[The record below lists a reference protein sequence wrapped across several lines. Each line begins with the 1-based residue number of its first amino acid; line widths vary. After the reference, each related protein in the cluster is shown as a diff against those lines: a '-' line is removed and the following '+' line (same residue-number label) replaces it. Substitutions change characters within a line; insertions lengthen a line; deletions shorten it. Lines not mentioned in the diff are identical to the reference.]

1 MPSIDSL
8 MREWPPEFE
17 ELLKEVSLPSPEL
30 DVDLNTYADILCAL
44 LDIPVYKSR
53 VQSIHALLNLFS
65 EFKNSEVVSLFYV
78 SCRLSCF
85 LTVFRFIFA
94 AL

>member
-65 EFKNSEVVSLFYV
+65 EFKNSEVYIRVYFYV
-78 SCRLSCF
+78 ISV
-85 LTVFRFIFA
+85 VF
-94 AL
+94 